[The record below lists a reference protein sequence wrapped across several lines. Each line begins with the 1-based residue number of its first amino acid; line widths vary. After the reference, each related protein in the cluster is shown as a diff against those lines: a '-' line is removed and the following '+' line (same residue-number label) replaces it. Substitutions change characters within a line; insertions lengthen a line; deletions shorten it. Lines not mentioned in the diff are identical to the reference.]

1 MFLFHRTLYVCAK
14 LHWNWCVLI
23 DLLARGQ
30 LGFLVCSA
38 DLERFMQPETF
49 CVSTCCVHGVNM
61 TAAVVQCMHDCLLPP
76 PQLGCLHKLH
86 TTVFPLICRL
96 ALQMLGSHWDAAE
109 KQLSSVES
117 SSRGKLR
124 RVKGGISVTVTATCE
139 AALYTSQKN
148 LGEYFTVLTLNRKHK
163 DAECWG

>member
-1 MFLFHRTLYVCAK
+1 MVVFLFHRTLYVCAK

-61 TAAVVQCMHDCLLPP
+61 TAAVVQCMHDCLPPLLAPTAWLPP
-76 PQLGCLHKLH
+76 QTPHNC
-86 TTVFPLICRL
+86 FPPYLPPRS
-96 ALQMLGSHWDAAE
+96 ADA
-109 KQLSSVES
+109 
-117 SSRGKLR
+117 GFTLR
-124 RVKGGISVTVTATCE
+124 RCRE
-139 AALYTSQKN
+139 AAQLCGKQQQRKTEEGQGRNQCYCHSYMW
-148 LGEYFTVLTLNRKHK
+148 GCTVHLTKKSRWIFHCTHVK
-163 DAECWG
+163 